1 MEAASICVA
10 DPAVLRVR
18 ALEVGGGVAVSG
30 MRVSF
35 QDCEAPRRQSL
46 NLALSKE
53 NKRLVALTGS
63 ARSRLREEEGAIVA
77 ASNKF
82 ADLTF

>member
-1 MEAASICVA
+1 MCF
-10 DPAVLRVR
+10 AVSAVFDVR
-18 ALEVGGGVAVSG
+18 SRGVGDSFAVSG
-30 MRVSF
+30 MRVSV
-35 QDCEAPRRQSL
+35 QDREALRRQSL
-46 NLALSKE
+46 ILALSKE

>member
-1 MEAASICVA
+1 MCC
-10 DPAVLRVR
+10 AVSTVFDVR
-18 ALEVGGGVAVSG
+18 SRGVGDSFAVSG
-30 MRVSF
+30 MRVSV
-35 QDCEAPRRQSL
+35 QDREALRRQSL
-46 NLALSKE
+46 ILALSKE

>member
-1 MEAASICVA
+1 MCF
-10 DPAVLRVR
+10 
-18 ALEVGGGVAVSG
+18 AVSAVFDVRSRGVGDSFAVCG
-30 MRVSF
+30 MRVSV
-35 QDCEAPRRQSL
+35 QDREALRRQSL
-46 NLALSKE
+46 ILALSKE

>member
-1 MEAASICVA
+1 MDAASICFA
-10 DPAVLRVR
+10 DPDVLRVC
-18 ALEVGGGVAVSG
+18 ALEVGGGLAVSG
-30 MRVSF
+30 MRVSS
-35 QDCEAPRRQSL
+35 QDCEAPRRQLL
-46 NLALSKE
+46 NLTLSKE

>member
-1 MEAASICVA
+1 MEAASICFA
-10 DPAVLRVR
+10 DPAVFGVR
-18 ALEVGGGVAVSG
+18 SREVGGGLAVSD
-30 MRVSF
+30 MHVSF
-35 QDCEAPRRQSL
+35 RDCKALRRQSL

>member
-1 MEAASICVA
+1 MCFAV
-10 DPAVLRVR
+10 PAVFGVR
-18 ALEVGGGVAVSG
+18 TRGVGGSLAVSG

-35 QDCEAPRRQSL
+35 QDREALRRQSL